1 MILLPSKKTDTD
13 NMEDFWQIIEQLK
26 LEPRR
31 GWKEK
36 LRLGKVES
44 VADHSYGVA
53 MLGLYQAWSR
63 GGYDLE
69 RLLKLALVHDFDEAI
84 TGDLTPRV
92 KRTLGRAVVLRRR
105 RIAGQKIMSLL
116 SEKARSEWIGLWT
129 DLRRGQ
135 SKEARLVKDVDQLEM
150 VLQAKAYSQRK
161 ASKASRRKVQEF
173 YDSALRRIEN
183 PELRNVV
190 ERIAGQKE
198 VKR

>member
-1 MILLPSKKTDTD
+1 MDRGA
-13 NMEDFWQIIEQLK
+13 MEDFWQLLERLK

-36 LRLGKVES
+36 LRLANPES

-53 MLGLYQAWSR
+53 MLGLFQAWSR
-63 GGYDLE
+63 GGYDIE
-69 RLLKLALVHDFDEAI
+69 RLLKIALLHDLDEAI
-84 TGDLTPRV
+84 TGDLTPKV
-92 KRTLGRAVVLRRR
+92 KRTLGREEVLRRK

-129 DLRRGQ
+129 DLRRGR
-135 SKEARLVKDVDQLEM
+135 SKEARLVKDLDQLEM
-150 VLQAKAYSQRK
+150 VLQAKAYSQRN

-173 YDSALRRIEN
+173 YDSALRRVRN
-183 PELRNVV
+183 PELRKVI

-198 VKR
+198 FRVRR